1 MRRKLF
7 NIQNLVF
14 VTLKGEITD
23 VVMMNIKEISRNID
37 LIVTEDLASIASLSA
52 ETMRTSS
59 IQELVSNVIS
69 KYNSLKQHRDIFL
82 VEM

>member
-37 LIVTEDLASIASLSA
+37 LIVNEDLASIASLSA
-52 ETMRTSS
+52 
-59 IQELVSNVIS
+59 
-69 KYNSLKQHRDIFL
+69 
-82 VEM
+82 